1 MDWVRVEFG
10 SKDPQGQLSC
20 GEHCKPCQGKGE
32 LQSATVTGGSV
43 SPLRAVLCPDMSGS
57 CLVGVDSPLVVERPH
72 GVPLAP
78 FETSHPQGG
87 LELKGSS

>member
-1 MDWVRVEFG
+1 M
-10 SKDPQGQLSC
+10 
-20 GEHCKPCQGKGE
+20 
-32 LQSATVTGGSV
+32 TGGSV
-43 SPLRAVLCPDMSGS
+43 SPLRAMLCPDVSGS

-72 GVPLAP
+72 GVLLAP